1 MNMGGTNTNDVI
13 RFNID
18 TPGFW
23 DPYSAYIDMEV
34 SIKNNNDVY

>member
-1 MNMGGTNTNDVI
+1 MGGANTNDTI

-23 DPYSAYIDMEV
+23 DPYSAYIELEID
-34 SIKNNNDVY
+34 IGDN